1 MSHSVFQTWLE
12 GAIVRRRVIPLT
24 AAVTL
29 IAATAGA
36 QTAASTPEIPDWD
49 VTFSLGV
56 LSSSPKDEG
65 QTRGGTVW
73 HGEALLD
80 LGHYWTQHLKT
91 EAGISFLNQREDYD
105 FDAFPVAGLPDRGY
119 SVVQQSIRLA
129 LITPA
134 LTYQFG
140 ENEFAHP
147 YVSGGARIELLD
159 IHSRRYAQ
167 TFTQNRTMYSVPALD
182 RTDSIVVVRPVV
194 AAGFKS
200 YFNERTFIRTEVQAS
215 IGADHRVH
223 PAARVGFGLDF

>member
-1 MSHSVFQTWLE
+1 M
-12 GAIVRRRVIPLT
+12 RRRVIPLT
-24 AAVTL
+24 AAITL
-29 IAATAGA
+29 IATMAGA
-36 QTAASTPEIPDWD
+36 QTAGSTPVMPDWD

-65 QTRGGTVW
+65 ENHDETVW

-80 LGHYWTQHLKT
+80 VGHYWTQHVKT

-105 FDAFPVAGLPDRGY
+105 FEAFPVPGLPGGGY
-119 SVVQQSIRLA
+119 SVTQKSIRMA

-140 ENEFAHP
+140 ENAFAHP
-147 YVSGGARIELLD
+147 YVSAGARIALLD
-159 IHSRRYAQ
+159 THSSRDAQ
-167 TFTQNRTMYSVPALD
+167 TITQNRTTYSIPSLN
-182 RTDSIVVVRPVV
+182 RTDSIVAVRPVV

-215 IGADHRVH
+215 IGADHRAH
-223 PAARVGFGLDF
+223 PAARVGFGFDF